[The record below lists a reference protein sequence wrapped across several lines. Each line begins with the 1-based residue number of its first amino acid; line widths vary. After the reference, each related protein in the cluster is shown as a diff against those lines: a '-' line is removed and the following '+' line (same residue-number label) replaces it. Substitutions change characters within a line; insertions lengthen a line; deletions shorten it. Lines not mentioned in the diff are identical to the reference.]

1 MSIGG
6 AHTYTANRFERN
18 PFTYKQTIAAGYFLA
33 TNGFAFEYDGEF
45 ANVIGKTNLGI
56 EAAFTSPNFASNFF
70 GFGNESINLEP
81 DNDNINKDF
90 NRVKLRKLELGTSLN
105 WNGELA
111 SVVKLSAIYQDVKV
125 DRTPNRFYQSCH
137 KPFRSCI

>member
-1 MSIGG
+1 
-6 AHTYTANRFERN
+6 
-18 PFTYKQTIAAGYFLA
+18 
-33 TNGFAFEYDGEF
+33 
-45 ANVIGKTNLGI
+45 LGI